1 MTFVDAVKTCFGKY
15 VSFSDRARRPEFWK
29 FVLFLFLASTLLAVV
44 DGLVFGP
51 SIKEGMKQTMS
62 ADGNVTA
69 INYRSVEYGNG
80 PLVSIFRL
88 ATFLPALAVVWRRLH
103 DTGRPGWYALIPL
116 LVSFAMVLFMFT
128 GIFGVGMMENAGV
141 SQDALRG
148 PAAFIGV
155 TGIIVGVIT
164 QAVLSILLIWWLTR
178 PSEAGTNA
186 YGPEPQKSRRLN
198 PEVSK

>member
-62 ADGNVTA
+62 ADGNMTA
-69 INYRSVEYGNG
+69 FNYRSVEYGNG

-128 GIFGVGMMENAGV
+128 GIFGVSDQNHAFGQVASNHGFCLTAMTSWV
-141 SQDALRG
+141 SFKTWQINNGEFRYELC
-148 PAAFIGV
+148 
-155 TGIIVGVIT
+155 
-164 QAVLSILLIWWLTR
+164 
-178 PSEAGTNA
+178 
-186 YGPEPQKSRRLN
+186 
-198 PEVSK
+198 